1 MSASMIRMPQCFAV
15 CVLLFAPLWVTQVL
29 ADART
34 QLDAFSAGLQSLS
47 GEFEQSTRASAD
59 SAVQVSSGRLAMKA
73 PRLFRWDYQDPF
85 EQQIVADG
93 DNIWVYDI
101 DLEQVSVRPQ
111 SFDESSSPLAILMD
125 LSQLDIEFKVSEGG
139 LREGMDWLEL
149 RPRSAEPQF
158 SRAELGFSDN
168 QLRAMRV
175 LDNLDGSTVYRFTQ
189 WQRNARL
196 AVDEFVFTPPADV
209 DVVGERRGGAEITPV
224 PD

>member
-1 MSASMIRMPQCFAV
+1 MQTRLPSLMIAGLLMLST
-15 CVLLFAPLWVTQVL
+15 VLFSGATR
-29 ADART
+29 ADARK
-34 QLDAFSAGLQSLS
+34 QLDAFSAGLQSLAGS
-47 GEFEQSTRASAD
+47 FEQSTRASAD
-59 SAVQVSSGRLAMKA
+59 AAVQSSTGKLAMKA
-73 PRLFRWDYQDPF
+73 PRLFRWDYQAPF
-85 EQQIVADG
+85 EQRIVADG

-139 LREGMDWLEL
+139 TRDGMDWLEL

-158 SRAELGFSDN
+158 SKAELGFAGN

-175 LDNLDGSTVYRFTQ
+175 QDNLDGSTIYRFSE

-196 AVDEFVFTPPADV
+196 PADEFVFTPPEDV
-209 DVVGERRGGAEITPV
+209 DVVGEPQAGALITPI

>member
-1 MSASMIRMPQCFAV
+1 MQTRLPQWMFTA
-15 CVLLFAPLWVTQVL
+15 LLALSAPLFSSAAL
-29 ADART
+29 ADARM
-34 QLDAFSAGLQSLS
+34 QLDAFSAGLQSLAGS
-47 GEFEQSTRASAD
+47 FEQSTRASAE
-59 SAVQVSSGRLAMKA
+59 AAPQSSKGKLAMKA
-73 PRLFRWDYQDPF
+73 PRLFRWDYQTPF
-85 EQQIVADG
+85 EQRIVADG
-93 DNIWVYDI
+93 NNIWVYDI

-139 LREGMDWLEL
+139 KRDGMDWLEL

-158 SRAELGFSDN
+158 SKAELGFAGN

-175 LDNLDGSTVYRFTQ
+175 LDNLDGSTIYRFSD

-196 AVDEFVFTPPADV
+196 PPDEFVFTPPEDV
-209 DVVGERRGGAEITPV
+209 DVVGQPQEGALVTPI